1 MKRILFAALL
11 LGTSAPAFA
20 QDGSEMSPAP
30 YAEIGVGLDIVP
42 DVSTQTYSIT
52 SGTNTATGK
61 VNLNYD
67 TGFAAGAELGYA
79 GLGIP
84 QLRFG
89 IGYDYLE
96 GTFRSGQVVGTVNGT
111 SGSFSFTRA
120 DVASL
125 GASLDNDVNLVSGN
139 VYYSLPMVGPIR
151 PYIGAGA
158 GVAFVA
164 NAGSNFA
171 ASATAGFR
179 MALTDNSYFG
189 VRYRYYW
196 VNSPTDDAGI
206 HYEDVTAHSV
216 MAILGMYLD

>member
-1 MKRILFAALL
+1 MKRIIFAALL
-11 LGTSAPAFA
+11 LGTSVPAFA
-20 QDGSEMSPAP
+20 QGPEMSPAP
-30 YAEIGVGLDIVP
+30 YVEVGVGLDIVP
-42 DVSTQTYSIT
+42 DVSTQTYTIT
-52 SGTNTATGK
+52 SGVNTASGK

-67 TGFAAGAELGYA
+67 TGLAAAAEVGYA

-84 QLRFG
+84 ELRFG
-89 IGYDYLE
+89 LGYDYLE
-96 GTFRSGQVVGTVNGT
+96 GTFRSGQVTGTVNGT
-111 SGSFSFTRA
+111 SGTFSFTRA

-139 VYYSLPMVGPIR
+139 LYYSLPMVGPIR
-151 PYIGAGA
+151 PYIGGGA
-158 GVAFVA
+158 GVAFIA

-179 MALTDNSYFG
+179 MALTDSAYFG

-216 MAILGMYLD
+216 MAILGVYLD

>member
-11 LGTSAPAFA
+11 LGTSIPAFA
-20 QDGSEMSPAP
+20 QEPDMSPTP

-42 DVSTQTYSIT
+42 DVSTQTYTFT
-52 SGTNTATGK
+52 SGANTGTGK
-61 VNLNYD
+61 INLNYD
-67 TGFAAGAELGYA
+67 TGFAAAAELGYA

-84 QLRFG
+84 QLRLG

-96 GTFRSGQVVGTVNGT
+96 GTFRSGQIVGTVNGAP
-111 SGSFSFTRA
+111 GSLSFTRNNI
-120 DVASL
+120 ASL
-125 GASLDNDVNLVSGN
+125 GSSLDNDINLVSGN
-139 VYYSLPMVGPIR
+139 LYYSLPMVGPIR
-151 PYIGAGA
+151 PYIGGGA
-158 GVAFVA
+158 GVAFIT

-179 MALTDNSYFG
+179 MAITDEAYFG

-196 VNSPTDDAGI
+196 VNSPTDDGGI